1 MKKKSEDKGPKPSRL
16 PDPLKLRSGVIFATI
31 PSLLIIGLWAGAVTY
46 VHLYHYNL
54 QVDEGLVP
62 VLGIVTSIAI
72 AFKLYVSYQRYQDAR
87 NQWSRLR
94 ICIRNL
100 ARLIWCNV
108 PDGPRQRPKVP
119 PPTQIQ
125 VEQKL
130 REDLL
135 SKASAIRLLVGFA
148 FALKHHVRREYGTEW
163 PDVRARVGFLPTFA
177 RRGPPSQVSVS
188 QSLYTSM
195 DPEKGLPAVPQ
206 KRFSTA
212 PALWL
217 SSLFSKEEVAK
228 RQKEQEHHNILV
240 AHQNLPLEI
249 LSFLG
254 SYVDLLNSER
264 KLEGGLAGTLHTEL
278 GTLNEILGR
287 CEVLMGESMP
297 LPYTVI
303 ISQIKWLFMLLLPF
317 QLLQAM
323 SWITI
328 PAVVIISFSLLGLS
342 SAASTLSNPFSPAIT
357 PTTLPLDQIC
367 TNLSIEI
374 DTICSSTHSPSYSNY
389 AMSGMM
395 GMAGEKGGVGWM
407 YLKGNKP
414 LAPLVKKDFADCVKN
429 LSISD
434 ILEVMRMRVEIP
446 ET

>member
-1 MKKKSEDKGPKPSRL
+1 MKKKSEDKGSKPSRL

-46 VHLYHYNL
+46 VHLHHYNL

-62 VLGIVTSIAI
+62 VLGIIASIAI
-72 AFKLYVSYQRYQDAR
+72 AFKLY
-87 NQWSRLR
+87 
-94 ICIRNL
+94 
-100 ARLIWCNV
+100 
-108 PDGPRQRPKVP
+108 
-119 PPTQIQ
+119 

-148 FALKHHVRREYGTEW
+148 FALKHHVRGEYGTEW

-195 DPEKGLPAVPQ
+195 DPEKGLPAVPN
-206 KRFSTA
+206 KRFST
-212 PALWL
+212 ALWL
-217 SSLFSKEEVAK
+217 SSLFTKEEVAK

-264 KLEGGLAGTLHTEL
+264 KLEAGLACTLHTEL
-278 GTLNEILGR
+278 GVLNEILGK
-287 CEVLMGESMP
+287 CEGLMSENMP

-303 ISQIKWLFMLLLPF
+303 ISQIKWLFMLVLPF

-342 SAASTLSNPFSPAIT
+342 SAASTLSAPFSST
-357 PTTLPLDQIC
+357 PTPTSLPLDQLC

-374 DTICSSTHSPSYSNY
+374 DTICSSMHSPSYSNY

-395 GMAGEKGGVGWM
+395 VMAGEKGGVGWM

-434 ILEVMRMRVEIP
+434 ILEVMRMKVEIP

>member
-1 MKKKSEDKGPKPSRL
+1 MKKKSEDKGSKPSRL

-46 VHLYHYNL
+46 VHLHHYNL

-62 VLGIVTSIAI
+62 VLGIIASIAI

-87 NQWSRLR
+87 
-94 ICIRNL
+94 
-100 ARLIWCNV
+100 
-108 PDGPRQRPKVP
+108 
-119 PPTQIQ
+119 
-125 VEQKL
+125 
-130 REDLL
+130 
-135 SKASAIRLLVGFA
+135 LLVGFA
-148 FALKHHVRREYGTEW
+148 FALKHHVRGEYGTEW

-195 DPEKGLPAVPQ
+195 DPEKGLPAVPN
-206 KRFSTA
+206 KRFST
-212 PALWL
+212 ALWL
-217 SSLFSKEEVAK
+217 SSLFTKEEVAK

-264 KLEGGLAGTLHTEL
+264 KLEAGLACTLHTEL
-278 GTLNEILGR
+278 GVLNEILGK
-287 CEVLMGESMP
+287 CEGLMSENMP

-303 ISQIKWLFMLLLPF
+303 ISQIKWLFMLVLPF

-342 SAASTLSNPFSPAIT
+342 SAASTLSAPFSST
-357 PTTLPLDQIC
+357 PTPTSLPLDQLC

-374 DTICSSTHSPSYSNY
+374 DTICSSMHSPSYSNY

-395 GMAGEKGGVGWM
+395 VMAGEKGGVGWM

-434 ILEVMRMRVEIP
+434 ILEVMRMKVEIP

>member
-1 MKKKSEDKGPKPSRL
+1 MGKEKSEDKGSKPSRL

-46 VHLYHYNL
+46 VHLHHYNL

-62 VLGIVTSIAI
+62 VLGIIASIAI

-87 NQWSRLR
+87 
-94 ICIRNL
+94 
-100 ARLIWCNV
+100 
-108 PDGPRQRPKVP
+108 
-119 PPTQIQ
+119 
-125 VEQKL
+125 
-130 REDLL
+130 
-135 SKASAIRLLVGFA
+135 LLVGFA
-148 FALKHHVRREYGTEW
+148 FALKHHVRGEYGTEW

-195 DPEKGLPAVPQ
+195 DPEKGLPAVPN
-206 KRFSTA
+206 KRFST
-212 PALWL
+212 ALWL
-217 SSLFSKEEVAK
+217 SSLFTKEEVAK

-264 KLEGGLAGTLHTEL
+264 KLEAGLACTLHTEL
-278 GTLNEILGR
+278 GVLNEILGK
-287 CEVLMGESMP
+287 CEGLMSENMP

-303 ISQIKWLFMLLLPF
+303 ISQIKWLFMLVLPF

-342 SAASTLSNPFSPAIT
+342 SAASTLSAPFSST
-357 PTTLPLDQIC
+357 PTPTSLPLDQLC

-374 DTICSSTHSPSYSNY
+374 DTICSSMHSPSYSNY

-395 GMAGEKGGVGWM
+395 VMAGEKGGVGWM

-434 ILEVMRMRVEIP
+434 ILEVMRMKVEIP